1 MGNSFAHP
9 WRTVLEQHSI
19 WCGKLCWCK
28 YCPVLSYYLFQ
39 LKEKKKQA
47 KKEGKD
53 KIEEEEDPDKVEL
66 EANL

>member
-1 MGNSFAHP
+1 MWF
-9 WRTVLEQHSI
+9 
-19 WCGKLCWCK
+19 CWCK
-28 YCPVLSYYLFQ
+28 NFLVLSYYLCQ